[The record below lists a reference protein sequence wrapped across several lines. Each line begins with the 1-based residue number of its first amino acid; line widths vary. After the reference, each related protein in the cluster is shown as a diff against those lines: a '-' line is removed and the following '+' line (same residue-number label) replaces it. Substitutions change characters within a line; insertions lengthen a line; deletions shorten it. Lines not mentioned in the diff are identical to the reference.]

1 MSLWGDPAYAQS
13 LLGDAF
19 DLCCESAVTIL
30 RAPSGEAVW
39 DLWRRSQGPTMAILT
54 QASPEKQ
61 RAFRADFIAFHEQYR
76 VAEGIEMPREYHLY
90 VGSRE

>member
-1 MSLWGDPAYAQS
+1 
-13 LLGDAF
+13 
-19 DLCCESAVTIL
+19 
-30 RAPSGEAVW
+30 
-39 DLWRRSQGPTMAILT
+39 MAILT